1 MPKTILFLA
10 LLVFCV
16 PAFSDTS
23 YFDRPFL
30 LPGTA
35 HLYYKN
41 HLAEKMLPVGKDSF
55 DCAAEVLVDRDQV
68 YPAALEMM
76 RSAKK
81 QILFNMYLFGGK
93 IGEDVLDI
101 LIDKRKEGV
110 QIHLILPKP
119 KKFGSSEELEQPEHG
134 QRHIFETLYQLEPK
148 FVDPEIKPPY
158 YEKISKAIELDLPVV
173 HADTRL
179 IPSIGL
185 VRVDHNKIIVV
196 DGTYAMFGGMNF
208 AETTAKNHDTMVRLT
223 GPFVGEIEK
232 VFANNWL
239 LGHARQPIELQY
251 NEEKARKAMQ
261 EAVELYG
268 WLPAKVKMTATA
280 PYLKNTREKLIE
292 LYDSAKEYIYIEQLL
307 FNDTDV
313 LKAVA
318 RAAKRGVKVRALVDT
333 AEFLYSMDWKGGPN
347 NKAIFLFQTLKQ
359 KFPEIDAEILHFRA
373 DPGQELHFKMTVVD
387 GKTVCLGS
395 TNFTSGALQS
405 NYEAFAF
412 FEGSELARKY
422 TDIFE
427 NDWQNRGIPSPQID
441 GLLWL
446 ISIFSDILF

>member
-1 MPKTILFLA
+1 MPKLVCVLILFI
-10 LLVFCV
+10 FCS
-16 PAFSDTS
+16 PSFSATS

-35 HLYYKN
+35 PLYYKN
-41 HLAEKMLPVGKDSF
+41 HLADHMFPVGQESF
-55 DCAAEVLVDRDQV
+55 DCAAEVLLDRHQV

-93 IGEDVLDI
+93 IGEDVLEI
-101 LIDKRKEGV
+101 LMAKRQEGV

-119 KKFGSSEELEQPEHG
+119 KSSGSFEELEQPEQG
-134 QRHIFETLYQLEPK
+134 HIFETLYRLEPK
-148 FVDPEIKPPY
+148 LVDPSIKPPY
-158 YEKISKAIELDLPVV
+158 YEKISKAIALDLPVV

-223 GPFVGEIEK
+223 GPFVEEIEK

-239 LGHARQPIELQY
+239 LGHARQPVELQY
-251 NEEKARKAMQ
+251 NEEKARQAMQ

-268 WLPAKVKMTATA
+268 WLPAKVKMTTTA

-292 LYDSAKEYIYIEQLL
+292 LYNSAKEYIYIEQLL

-347 NKAIFLFQTLKQ
+347 NKAVFLFQTLKQ

-412 FEGSELARKY
+412 FDSPELAQKY
-422 TDIFE
+422 TDIFDR
-427 NDWQNRGIPSPQID
+427 DWQDRGIPSPPID

-446 ISIFSDILF
+446 ISVFSDILF